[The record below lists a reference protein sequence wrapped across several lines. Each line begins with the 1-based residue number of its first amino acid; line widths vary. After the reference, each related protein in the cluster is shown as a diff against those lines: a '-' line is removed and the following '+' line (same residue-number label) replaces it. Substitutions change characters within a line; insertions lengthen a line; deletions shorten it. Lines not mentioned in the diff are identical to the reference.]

1 MKTLREYIDQL
12 DEISRRDFIKGAGAT
27 AGLAAMGAPGLA
39 LANSPYINSF
49 TYRQIDK
56 IIAQSLFLYSL
67 TKDWSGKEQIARQM
81 MQHINNYLAV
91 EPNRKPVVTQMY
103 ERVQQLTNDNKQNKP
118 ELYDTQRNSSLKH
131 VDNLNLSWQ
140 FIFDNFKN
148 NQTPTNENVE
158 QGVDEAATPDAV
170 ARIEE
175 LVKYK

>member
-1 MKTLREYIDQL
+1 MKTLREYINQL

-49 TYRQIDK
+49 TYQQIDK
-56 IIAQSLFLYSL
+56 IIAQSLFLYNY
-67 TKDWSGKEQIARQM
+67 TKDWQGNEQIARQM
-81 MQHINNYLAV
+81 MQHINNYLAIKPGQKSVV
-91 EPNRKPVVTQMY
+91 ERLY
-103 ERVQQLTNDNKQNKP
+103 DRIQQLTNDTKQNNP
-118 ELYDTQRNSSLKH
+118 ERYNTQRNSSLKH

-158 QGVDEAATPDAV
+158 QDVDETATPDAV
-170 ARIEE
+170 KRIEQ
-175 LVKYK
+175 LVQYK